1 MDSKQLFGIFLLAML
16 LLFGISF
23 VFGMAAAGIAAFR
36 ERKRRIAAREKTA
49 ASYPADG
56 VILDAQ
62 LVQDSPVMPSLL
74 HYKYSIRYADTE
86 GALHRALIGITTGT
100 PLHYTPGE
108 AIPLHIFQQ
117 SVIIPD
123 AEAFNPQRCATGR
136 IDCPISFRKWLD
148 KPIDETGTVMLAHD
162 YQALS
167 DELERKIKSQLT
179 AGWLWLIGSG
189 ISLIICICAGIALAL
204 EF

>member
-36 ERKRRIAAREKTA
+36 ERKRRIAARAKAA

-56 VILDAQ
+56 VVLDTQ

-74 HYKYSIRYADTE
+74 HYKYSIRYTDTA

-100 PLHYTPGE
+100 PLHYAPGE

-117 SVIIPD
+117 SVIVPD

-167 DELERKIKSQLT
+167 DDLEKKIRSLQT
-179 AGWLWLIGSG
+179 AGWLWLTGSG
-189 ISLIICICAGIALAL
+189 IGLILCICAGIALVL

>member
-1 MDSKQLFGIFLLAML
+1 MDSKQIFAIILLSTL
-16 LLFGISF
+16 LIFGISF
-23 VFGMAAAGIAAFR
+23 VFGLAAAGIASLR
-36 ERKRRIAAREKTA
+36 ERKRRIEARAKTA
-49 ASYPADG
+49 ASYSADG

-100 PLHYTPGE
+100 PLHYAPGE

-117 SVIIPD
+117 SVIVPD

-136 IDCPISFRKWLD
+136 IDCPVSFRKWLD

-167 DELERKIKSQLT
+167 DDLEKKIRSLQT
-179 AGWLWLIGSG
+179 AGWLWLTGSG
-189 ISLIICICAGIALAL
+189 IGLILCICAGIALVL

>member
-36 ERKRRIAAREKTA
+36 ERKRRIAAREKNA

-56 VILDAQ
+56 VVLDAQ

-74 HYKYSIRYADTE
+74 HYKYSIRYADTA

-100 PLHYTPGE
+100 PLHYAPGE

-162 YQALS
+162 FQALS
-167 DELERKIKSQLT
+167 DDLEKKIRSLQT

-189 ISLIICICAGIALAL
+189 VSLIICICIGIALAL